1 MYFQKFNMN
10 TTKRILY
17 EHKNKTQ
24 KRNPKH
30 KPLIESMN
38 FQDLGKWYLENI
50 SIKEKERDHFGE
62 VFTPPDLIGELLDAL
77 PAKVWKNPS
86 LTWLDPAAGFG
97 NFHMFVYERLMRGL
111 RRAFPSPLL
120 RKRHIL
126 TNMLFFVEMNP
137 KNVVLAK
144 RIFGPSANICCA
156 DFLQEHN
163 KWSTAFQGRQ
173 QFDIVLGNPP
183 FQRSKKEMYKG
194 AAGQN
199 AALWPLFI
207 KDILENRLLSSAS
220 SGYLAFITP
229 ALWRRPEAALY
240 PLMTRENELVFLHMY
255 DKQAGLDRFHAE
267 TRFDLFVIRKVEG
280 QPAFSKDL
288 GKSCTIIDETGK
300 THHFQDLGKWPFLP
314 NRSFDLIESHL
325 LLKPRET
332 AIIYDS
338 STYDARHLSTKKT
351 AKYQYPVVHTITKK
365 GGLGIR
371 WADHRDPAM
380 FGQPKVLLN
389 FNEQQYPYNDFL
401 GKYGMSQLTFGLP
414 IKTKKEG
421 DEMIRRIT
429 SPDFKE
435 IIKATKW
442 SAFQT
447 DYRMFKYLK

>member
-1 MYFQKFNMN
+1 MN
-10 TTKRILY
+10 ATKRNHVY
-17 EHKNKTQ
+17 PKNKTQ
-24 KRNPKH
+24 KQNQNHR
-30 KPLIESMN
+30 PLIESMN

-62 VFTPPDLIGELLDAL
+62 VFTPPDLIGEVLDAL
-77 PAKVWKNPS
+77 PRKVWKKPA

-97 NFHMFVYERLMRGL
+97 NFHIFVYERLMRGL

-120 RKRHIL
+120 RKKHIL
-126 TNMLFFVEMNP
+126 TKMLFFVEINP
-137 KNVVLAK
+137 KNIVLAK

-156 DFLQEHN
+156 DFLQDAD
-163 KWSTAFQGRQ
+163 KWSAAFQGRK

-183 FQRSKKEMYKG
+183 FQRSKQEMYKG

-207 KDILENRLLSSAS
+207 KDILENRISAS
-220 SGYLAFITP
+220 STGGYLAFITP

-240 PLMTRENELVFLHMY
+240 SLMTRENHLVFLHIY
-255 DKQAGLDRFHAE
+255 GKQAGLDRFHAE
-267 TRFDLFVIRKVEG
+267 TRFDLFVIQKEDG
-280 QPAFSKDL
+280 KKAFSKDL

-314 NRSFDLIESHL
+314 NRSFDLIGPRL
-325 LLKPRET
+325 LSEPRES
-332 AIIYDS
+332 AVIYDS

-351 AKYQYPVVHTITKK
+351 AKYCYPVVHTITKQ

-371 WADHRDPAM
+371 WADHRDSAV
-380 FGQPKVLLN
+380 FGRPKVLLN

-421 DEMIRRIT
+421 DEMIRKIT
-429 SPDFKE
+429 SSDFKE
-435 IIKATKW
+435 ILKATKW

-447 DYRMFKYLK
+447 DYRMFKYLSL

>member
-1 MYFQKFNMN
+1 MN
-10 TTKRILY
+10 ATKRNHIY
-17 EHKNKTQ
+17 PKNKTQ
-24 KRNPKH
+24 KQNQNYR
-30 KPLIESMN
+30 PLIESMN

-77 PAKVWKNPS
+77 PSKVWKNPHH
-86 LTWLDPAAGFG
+86 TWLDPAAGFG
-97 NFHMFVYERLMRGL
+97 NFHIFVYERLMRGL
-111 RRAFPSPLL
+111 RRAFPSPLH

-126 TNMLFFVEMNP
+126 TKMLFFVEINP
-137 KNVVLAK
+137 NNVVLAK

-156 DFLQEHN
+156 DFLQEPD
-163 KWSTAFQGRQ
+163 KWSTAFRGRQ
-173 QFDIVLGNPP
+173 QFDVVLGNPP
-183 FQRSKKEMYKG
+183 FQRSKKETHKG

-207 KDILENRLLSSAS
+207 KDILENRISAS
-220 SGYLAFITP
+220 SAGGYLAFITP

-240 PLMTRENELVFLHMY
+240 SLMTRENHLIFLHIY
-255 DKQAGLDRFHAE
+255 GKQAGLDRFHAE
-267 TRFDLFVIRKVEG
+267 TRFDLFVIQKEDG
-280 QPAFSKDL
+280 KKTFSKDL
-288 GKSCTIIDETGK
+288 GKSCTIIDETEK
-300 THHFQDLGKWPFLP
+300 THHYQDLGKWPFLP
-314 NRSFDLIESHL
+314 NRSFDLIESRL
-325 LLKPRET
+325 LSEPRES

-351 AKYQYPVVHTITKK
+351 AKYRYPVVHTITKK

-371 WADHRDPAM
+371 WAEYRDSAM
-380 FGQPKVLLN
+380 FGVPKVLLN

-401 GKYGMSQLTFGLP
+401 GKYGMSQLTFGVP

-421 DEMIRRIT
+421 DEMIRKIT

-435 IIKATKW
+435 ILKATKW

-447 DYRMFKYLK
+447 DYRMFKYLSI